1 MRGRTSH
8 NLKLDPVQVQCLGP
22 LHVLPWVSDSA
33 PLILSIPHLYSG
45 NQTLSLTHELRG
57 LDQVFSEYLGAGS
70 I

>member
-1 MRGRTSH
+1 
-8 NLKLDPVQVQCLGP
+8 
-22 LHVLPWVSDSA
+22 VLPWVSDSA